1 MFNSSILEVV
11 IGMVFL
17 YLLISLLC
25 SAVKEMISQILK
37 LRAKNLEAG
46 LTNLLQSDKDQL
58 VSEVYKHALI
68 EGLSK
73 EGGKPSYIPAKNFT
87 LALMDIMSGNTG
99 KIPSDNASLIKAF
112 EKGPFSKTRA
122 AKSVRLLLNEAEED
136 AVKARENI
144 ENWYNNSMD
153 RVGGWYK
160 KKSQTIIFVLAL
172 MICVA
177 LNIDSIKISQ
187 ALLTDKT
194 LREVIVSTAESYNT
208 NHTPR
213 PETTPLEET
222 IPTTGSDSI
231 INKDISRAAAN
242 SEMLFKQISDLKLP
256 IGWQDPQG
264 NWIVQGFTPM
274 DWFMKFMGILIT
286 TFAASL
292 GAPFW
297 FQLLNKI
304 VDLRAAGK
312 HDDPKKTS

>member
-46 LTNLLQSDKDQL
+46 LTNLLRSDKDQL

-73 EGGKPSYIPAKNFT
+73 EGGKPSYIPAKNFA

-99 KIPSDNASLIKAF
+99 KIPSDNASWTKAF
-112 EKGPFSKTRA
+112 KKGSFSKTRA
-122 AKSVRLLLNEAEED
+122 AKAVTLLLNEAEED
-136 AVKARENI
+136 PVKARENI

-194 LREVIVSTAESYNT
+194 LRDVIVSTAESYNT
-208 NHTPR
+208 NHAPTLKN
-213 PETTPLEET
+213 TSLEAAT
-222 IPTTGSDSI
+222 
-231 INKDISRAAAN
+231 NKDFSQSAENI
-242 SEMLFKQISDLKLP
+242 EMLNKQISDLKLP

-264 NWIVQGFTPM
+264 KWIVHGFTPM
-274 DWFMKFMGILIT
+274 DWFMTFMGILIT
-286 TFAASL
+286 TFAVSL

-312 HDDPKKTS
+312 HDDSKKTS